1 VGYSG
6 LEHWQSVDGA
16 SDLHYWLTKSVGTQS
31 FSSCVNEAL
40 KEEGNAYNPSG
51 GVNLALIIESGDFSP
66 SDFGKRAL
74 YSILDNLIS
83 LLEENNDDYHDKAY
97 LRLYHVVKKS
107 VGGL

>member
-1 VGYSG
+1 MGYSG
-6 LEHWQSVDGA
+6 LENWQSVDGA
-16 SDLHYWLTKSVGTQS
+16 SDLRYWLLKSVGTS
-31 FSSCVNEAL
+31 NFSSCVEEAL

-51 GVNLALIIESGDFSP
+51 GVNLALVIESGEFSP

-74 YSILDNLIS
+74 YAILDHLVS

-97 LRLYHVVKKS
+97 LRLYHVLKKS